1 MTTRTFPVSAAVR
14 RTPYPFPAPPP
25 PEDMNDY
32 LFLTEPGYP
41 PALIQHFGGERDDL
55 AIFAGAYIS
64 RELPTTQRGL
74 FYPDLLIAF
83 DADRLAVI
91 ARKGFV
97 IAEQGKPPDF
107 VLEIGSE
114 TTGQRDVEDKRDGYA
129 ALGIPEYWRFDP
141 SGGRFHNGAALAGD
155 RLNASGAYEPRPIE
169 EMDGGG
175 YRGHSLIL
183 NLELHWDNGRLLW
196 YDPQTQLYLHSYA
209 AERQSRIAAEDQ
221 RDAAQE
227 RSAAAEERLIA
238 AEDQRDAAEER
249 RAVAENQ
256 RDDAEERNARLEA
269 ERNAAEERARRLEAM
284 LRRLQ
289 NPDAP

>member
-14 RTPYPFPAPPP
+14 RTPYPFPEPPP

-32 LFLTEPGYP
+32 RFLTEPGYP
-41 PALIQHFGGERDDL
+41 PALIQHFGGESDDL

-64 RELPTTQRGL
+64 RELPTSQRGL

-114 TTGQRDVEDKRDGYA
+114 TTGQRDVEEKRDGYA
-129 ALGIPEYWRFDP
+129 ALGIPEYWRFDH
-141 SGGRFHNGAALAGD
+141 SGGQFHQGAALAGD
-155 RLNASGAYEPRPIE
+155 RLNASGAYEPLPIE
-169 EMDGGG
+169 EMDDG

-196 YDPQTQLYLHSYA
+196 FDPQTQLYLPSYA
-209 AERQSRIAAEDQ
+209 AQSQARIAAEDQ
-221 RDAAQE
+221 RDAARLE
-227 RSAAAEERLIA
+227 RNFTRAERDTLEAERDSARAE
-238 AEDQRDAAEER
+238 RDTLA
-249 RAVAENQ
+249 
-256 RDDAEERNARLEA
+256 DERNALES
-269 ERNAAEERARRLEAM
+269 ERNAAEERARLLEAM

-289 NPDAP
+289 NPDAPP

>member
-14 RTPYPFPAPPP
+14 RTPYPFPEPPP

-114 TTGQRDVEDKRDGYA
+114 TTGQRDVEEKRDGYA

-141 SGGRFHNGAALAGD
+141 SGGQFHNGAALAGD
-155 RLNASGAYEPRPIE
+155 RLNASGAYEPLPIE
-169 EMDGGG
+169 EMDGG
-175 YRGHSLIL
+175 YRGHSPIL

-196 YDPQTQLYLHSYA
+196 YNPQTQLHLPSYA
-209 AERQSRIAAEDQ
+209 AERQARVAERQARVAAEDQ
-221 RDAAQE
+221 RDAAQ
-227 RSAAAEERLIA
+227 
-238 AEDQRDAAEER
+238 
-249 RAVAENQ
+249 
-256 RDDAEERNARLEA
+256 ERNARLEA
-269 ERNAAEERARRLEAM
+269 ERNAAEERARLLEEM
-284 LRRLQ
+284 VRRLQ

>member
-14 RTPYPFPAPPP
+14 RTPYPFPEPPP

-32 LFLTEPGYP
+32 LFLAEPGYP
-41 PALIQHFGGERDDL
+41 SALIQHFGGERDDL

-64 RELPTTQRGL
+64 RELPTSQRGL

-114 TTGQRDVEDKRDGYA
+114 TTGQRDVEEKRDGYA

-155 RLNASGAYEPRPIE
+155 RLAADGAYEPRPIE

-175 YRGHSLIL
+175 YWGHSPIL

-196 YDPQTQLYLHSYA
+196 YDPQTQLYLPSYA
-209 AERQSRIAAEDQ
+209 AERQARVAERQARVAAEDQ

-227 RSAAAEERLIA
+227 RRIA
-238 AEDQRDAAEER
+238 
-249 RAVAENQ
+249 
-256 RDDAEERNARLEA
+256 AEERNARLEA
-269 ERNAAEERARRLEAM
+269 ERNAAEERARLIEEM
-284 LRRLQ
+284 VRRLQ